1 MKKYICASLITIPIM
16 LLAWN
21 MVDPAEES
29 KNTIN
34 STMEGNA
41 SNQSGPLQDENI
53 IVSVS
58 KMEESVEPE
67 DIKTKAPVE
76 AEDTQTEDLAE
87 TEDDAESN
95 RESVIYQKR
104 YEEFQERISEA
115 RDYIAG
121 KLPDTDISDEELP
134 EGVCLMDMCE
144 GDLDGDDKPDFA
156 VVLEYEL
163 GYEYFSDREF
173 GLPQEGIRPIYV
185 YTYDEDAGYQCRY
198 EHPDLIAADG
208 YGGMYGDPYAG
219 IEITE
224 GALRVSD
231 FGGDAWRWGDDLLF
245 EIKGEAFV
253 LKELINYES
262 HGGNGMRS
270 IWNYEEGTLE
280 TYALALMNE
289 PLLIDRGTFE
299 AETVP
304 FQEANMRESQG
315 VQNVKRVNGLP
326 HLSYSNGYAGL
337 LDDVQKNAARH
348 TAEEVLDIVKEENYP
363 DLHRVDIGC
372 EEEIFDNYETLLGY
386 EPPRYYYEDDA
397 GNELLYR
404 GQDITAGCIH
414 EIRYYGTD
422 NTYYIYKLS
431 DETGE
436 IISTE
441 VEQTIKYYNYTT
453 EN

>member
-1 MKKYICASLITIPIM
+1 MKKYIWASFITILV
-16 LLAWN
+16 LLVVWN
-21 MVDPAEES
+21 ITDSAEETNDI
-29 KNTIN
+29 KNTKDTI
-34 STMEGNA
+34 
-41 SNQSGPLQDENI
+41 SNTVEENQGYQSGLTQDEDVTV
-53 IVSVS
+53 VSS
-58 KMEESVEPE
+58 EIEES
-67 DIKTKAPVE
+67 IE
-76 AEDTQTEDLAE
+76 AEDMQTGETLE

-95 RESVIYQKR
+95 RESAIYQKR

-134 EGVCLMDMCE
+134 EGVCLMDLCE

-163 GYEYFSDREF
+163 GYEYFLHEEF
-173 GLPQEGIRPIYV
+173 GLPQEPLRPIYV
-185 YTYDEDAGYQCRY
+185 YTYTEDAGYQCRY

-208 YGGMYGDPYAG
+208 FGGMMGDSYAG

-224 GALRVSD
+224 GTIRVSD
-231 FGGDAWRWGDDLLF
+231 YGGSSDRWGDDLFFAL
-245 EIKGEAFV
+245 KGEELL
-253 LKELINYES
+253 LKEYIIYEGS
-262 HGGNGMRS
+262 TLGGNGMQT
-270 IWNYEEGTLE
+270 IWNYGDGTFE
-280 TYALALMNE
+280 TYALPFMDD
-289 PLLIDRGTFE
+289 PLLINRGTFE

-304 FQEANMRESQG
+304 FQEADMHGFRYIS
-315 VQNVKRVNGLP
+315 KKAKLP
-326 HLSYSNGYAGL
+326 YLSYYDGYAGL

-441 VEQTIKYYNYTT
+441 VDQIIKYYNNTT